1 MISTISNKDELS
13 NRISDLED
21 SLKQLKTQLHH
32 LEEGEQHEAIDN
44 LEIYLEQ
51 IDHKYDNL
59 RSFWGVAVNEF
70 RELFGKSKN
79 DGTSEQGGKDEN

>member
-1 MISTISNKDELS
+1 MSSAISNKHELN

-21 SLKQLKTQLHH
+21 SLKQLKTQLHR
-32 LEEGEQHEAIDN
+32 LEEDEQHEAIDN

-59 RSFWGVAVNEF
+59 RSFWGVVANEF
-70 RELFGKSKN
+70 RELFGKSKT
-79 DGTSEQGGKDEN
+79 DGTSEQGGKNES